1 MGWVVGLVVGIA
13 IVAVFVWVRRISVVA
28 GPSEASREVP
38 VSGLTLDVLE
48 FIPSLEQ
55 ITVVFDAPLPD
66 GDIGDVLRDLLFD
79 EALRV
84 VRQKRQSGLP
94 IDGIA
99 TIRVIGMR
107 NGERVEVGVLEVEE
121 PGELPEPP
129 AVPLPHMRATGDP
142 FRGMTQE
149 ELDLAPKLRDR
160 SGEDGIEPVGEMLR
174 FSERVDAGLRL
185 RGVDPSSASLAALTT
200 TLFELAGYTIDILS
214 QDSFVAARDGVKT
227 YVAIVPHGSDEHPEL
242 QPSEMTSFVID
253 FQQSRANRGILVTD
267 KFGPFD
273 IYAMEKRVP
282 DVRFVPHERL
292 QAFVD
297 SFALDWDN

>member
-1 MGWVVGLVVGIA
+1 
-13 IVAVFVWVRRISVVA
+13 
-28 GPSEASREVP
+28 
-38 VSGLTLDVLE
+38 
-48 FIPSLEQ
+48 
-55 ITVVFDAPLPD
+55 
-66 GDIGDVLRDLLFD
+66 
-79 EALRV
+79 
-84 VRQKRQSGLP
+84 
-94 IDGIA
+94 
-99 TIRVIGMR
+99 
-107 NGERVEVGVLEVEE
+107 
-121 PGELPEPP
+121 
-129 AVPLPHMRATGDP
+129 
-142 FRGMTQE
+142 RGMTQE

-160 SGEDGIEPVGEMLR
+160 SGEDGIEPVGEMLQ

-200 TLFELAGYTIDILS
+200 TLFELAGYTIVTQS

-253 FQQSRANRGILVTD
+253 FQRSRANRGILVTD